1 MKNKGGKNLRFL
13 IPRAIS
19 FRHLDGNQKRGQTAI
34 QIILVIILVVLLVI
48 LLVLFLNPRM
58 FISAGKSYSTSSYG
72 DSNSDSSS
80 SYSSNYKSPQA
91 QIKRQ
96 VCESVKI
103 PYTVEETY
111 LDYPNDYVQQTG
123 YSYSNDDNY
132 YSRYYDSYS
141 SGVYGVSVKNVDEE
155 SGDFKVRFYYRDD
168 YYGNTRTK
176 TVTKNLDEGER
187 EIFYFR
193 GNSDDFV
200 YSYRVTSEDDLDYID
215 YSVNENYYRH
225 GMMRYT
231 VEKTRQVLKYRD
243 EVRCYLV

>member
-1 MKNKGGKNLRFL
+1 MENKK
-13 IPRAIS
+13 
-19 FRHLDGNQKRGQTAI
+19 GQIAI
-34 QIILVIILVVLLVI
+34 QVILVLVLVVLLVI

-58 FISAGKSYSTSSYG
+58 FNSAGQSYSTSSYG
-72 DSNSDSSS
+72 DSNSDSSYS
-80 SYSSNYKSPQA
+80 SYSNNYKSPQA

-96 VCESVKI
+96 ACESIKI
-103 PYTVEETY
+103 PYIVEEKY
-111 LDYPNDYVQQTG
+111 LDY
-123 YSYSNDDNY
+123 DDNY
-132 YSRYYDSYS
+132 YGGYYNDYS
-141 SGVYGVSVKNVDEE
+141 PGVYSVSVKNVDEE

-200 YSYRVTSEDDLDYID
+200 YSYRVISEDDLDYTD
-215 YSVNENYYRH
+215 YPVNENYYGH
-225 GMMRYT
+225 VMMRYP

-243 EVRCYLV
+243 EVRCYWVN

>member
-1 MKNKGGKNLRFL
+1 
-13 IPRAIS
+13 
-19 FRHLDGNQKRGQTAI
+19 
-34 QIILVIILVVLLVI
+34 
-48 LLVLFLNPRM
+48 
-58 FISAGKSYSTSSYG
+58 
-72 DSNSDSSS
+72 
-80 SYSSNYKSPQA
+80 
-91 QIKRQ
+91 
-96 VCESVKI
+96 
-103 PYTVEETY
+103 
-111 LDYPNDYVQQTG
+111 
-123 YSYSNDDNY
+123 
-132 YSRYYDSYS
+132 
-141 SGVYGVSVKNVDEE
+141 VKNVDEE

-225 GMMRYT
+225 GMMRYP